1 MADNK
6 TEQSIRRWERARD
19 RVEKAKSELV
29 SANCELAN
37 ATNDLG
43 RWLSPDD
50 ATGGEKFSV
59 WVEGKMLI
67 VEKISSSGLGDF
79 KVEWRKARGK
89 TTGEK
94 PDELA
99 KAATTN
105 AA

>member
-1 MADNK
+1 MADDK
-6 TEQSIRRWERARD
+6 TEQSIRRWERARE
-19 RVEKAKSELV
+19 RVEKAKIELV
-29 SANCELAN
+29 SADCELAN

-59 WVEGKMLI
+59 WVQGKMLV

-79 KVEWRKARGK
+79 KVEWRQTRVK

-94 PDELA
+94 PNELA